1 MAQAGVYSGVLHYLR
16 AASKAK
22 SVEGD
27 KVAGAMREMAV
38 NDAFAKGGKVRA
50 DGRMVHDMYLAQVKE
65 PQQSKGPWDYYNIV
79 KVIKGDEAFRPMA
92 NGGCPLVVK

>member
-1 MAQAGVYSGVLHYLR
+1 
-16 AASKAK
+16 
-22 SVEGD
+22 
-27 KVAGAMREMAV
+27 
-38 NDAFAKGGKVRA
+38 
-50 DGRMVHDMYLAQVKE
+50 MYLAQVKE